1 MRRRLK
7 PKLRLSVTE
16 VALIALYVAV
26 LLGAL
31 AVTRGI
37 ERSNP
42 QIRSAAQSVA
52 EIATP
57 APDDVRVS
65 PEARA

>member
-42 QIRSAAQSVA
+42 QVRSAAQSVA
-52 EIATP
+52 EIANP

-65 PEARA
+65 REARA